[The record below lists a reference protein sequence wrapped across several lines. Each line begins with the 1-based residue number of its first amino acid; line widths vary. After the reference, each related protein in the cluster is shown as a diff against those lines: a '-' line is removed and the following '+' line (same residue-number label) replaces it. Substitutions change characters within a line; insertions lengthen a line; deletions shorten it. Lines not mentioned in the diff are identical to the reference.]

1 MGQARDRRALTAG
14 QTLHWVSAMTRPS
27 GARRLGA
34 FLVVVCLLLVAAA
47 AWPASPGSV
56 YVESRI
62 EGVINPIKVR
72 HVLRSIERAKR
83 EEAAF
88 LLLTVDTP
96 GGLVSSMQEIVSAIT
111 NSPIPVVGLVEPRS
125 AQATSAG
132 AFILLATDVAAMAPG
147 TRIGAAHPVA
157 DGKPLE
163 GALDDKATNSL
174 ASLVKSLAERRG
186 RPQKA
191 AESMVRESKSFTA
204 EEAHRAG
211 LVELLVDS
219 RAELLRRLDRWR
231 IRPGQRLSTKHLT
244 RVPIEVSG
252 VDRAL
257 DRFADP
263 TLTSIL
269 LSLGTLAIIYELS
282 TAGIGAGG
290 AIGAVLLV
298 LGLLGSSVLPIDL
311 SALALFLI
319 GMVAIALEAKLPTHG
334 VLGGAGVVAL
344 LLGGMLLVD
353 PSEYFGGVV
362 SVNPVILVPT
372 VLAAGLALFFLAR
385 AARRA
390 LGAPPEM
397 GREALVGKRGVARS
411 SFGTEG
417 PEAQGQVFVDG
428 ARWLAHTEEAQIV
441 AGEPV
446 EVTAVESQPTRLRVR
461 RLS

>member
-1 MGQARDRRALTAG
+1 LTAG
-14 QTLHWVSAMTRPS
+14 KTLDWVSGMIRLS
-27 GARRLGA
+27 GVRRLGV
-34 FLVVVCLLLVAAA
+34 FLVACWLVLLSA
-47 AWPASPGSV
+47 PARSASSRSV
-56 YVESRI
+56 YVEAHI

-72 HVLRSIERAKR
+72 HLLRSIERAKR
-83 EEAAF
+83 ERAEF
-88 LLLTVDTP
+88 LLLVIDTP
-96 GGLVSSMQEIVSAIT
+96 GGLVSSMQEMVGAIT
-111 NSPIPVVGLVEPRS
+111 NSPIPVVGFVAPQS

-147 TRIGAAHPVA
+147 TRVGAAHPVA

-163 GALDDKATNSL
+163 GAMNDKATNSL
-174 ASLVKSLAERRG
+174 ASLIKSLAHRRG
-186 RPQKA
+186 RAQKA

-204 EEAHRAG
+204 EEAHREK
-211 LVELLVDS
+211 LVDLLVLNRTD
-219 RAELLRRLDRWR
+219 LLHRLDGRR
-231 IRPGQRLSTKHLT
+231 IGPGERLSTQHLV

-282 TAGIGAGG
+282 TPGIGAGG

-319 GMVAIALEAKLPTHG
+319 GMVAIALEVKLPTHG

-344 LLGGMLLVD
+344 VLGGMLLVD
-353 PSEYFGGVV
+353 SSEYFGGVMRI
-362 SVNPVILVPT
+362 NPMVVVPT
-372 VLAAGLALFFLAR
+372 VVAAGLALLVLGR

-390 LGAPPEM
+390 LSAPPET
-397 GREALVGKRGVARS
+397 GREALIGKRGLARS
-411 SFGTEG
+411 SFGSAG
-417 PEAQGQVFVDG
+417 PETEGQVFVDG
-428 ARWLAHTEEAQIV
+428 ARWLAHTDEAQIV

-446 EVTAVESQPTRLRVR
+446 EVTAIESQPTRLRVR
-461 RLS
+461 RAT